1 MLGISAGLEQRAIGD
16 FKTPADYISYLFTG
30 IRGWICRGQ
39 LSPYY
44 QQSMYRFNGLMKQDF
59 AGEENVY
66 ISMNTFFVNERTT
79 DKLKRLNALYVDIDC
94 YKQGLSKAAVL
105 DELEADYFESVI
117 PTPTFV
123 IDSGRGLYLVWKLRN
138 EDRNALPRW
147 ERVQNYLIETLKELG
162 ADPACR
168 DSARILRIPFS
179 RNTKSGTDVEIL
191 RFTDAT
197 YSLAEIQQEF
207 DIMAEGKYRRADGE
221 KTHPYNTATEPMRR
235 YALQLALKLGVTTPN
250 FNNFQET
257 QEWIAKMRLSAPC
270 RPHSEEEAAY
280 IDPKQDT
287 KLCRILEGYCNDI
300 EILFSMRKGEDC
312 KREIALFLYRLFSY
326 DLTRDK
332 ELALERTLAFNA
344 ALSCPFPEKYVIR
357 ATNSAE
363 KKIDSGDTYHYKRG
377 TIIETLEITGE
388 EMKSLTYLVGQER
401 RRERKK
407 ETNRKAYLDRL
418 AAAGK
423 ETKAEA
429 KEKRRSALI
438 AMQQE
443 GKSAQEIM
451 EALSISRATYY
462 REIAAITA
470 ENVLEAA
477 RDVLEENVEKIA
489 QTAEKAA
496 EAILATAEK
505 TEETLHDTVE
515 TVLKLKGG
523 RASKQ
528 QGNYAPGAVSKIH
541 PYNYE
546 RIAKQCRTAPEALS
560 DSVSDWMCRDVP
572 IRGIGGVK
580 PDGGSG

>member
-1 MLGISAGLEQRAIGD
+1 MLGISAGLEQRTIGD
-16 FKTPADYISYLFTG
+16 FKDPADYISYLFTG
-30 IRGWICRGQ
+30 IKGWICRGQ
-39 LSPYY
+39 LTPDYH
-44 QQSMYRFNGLMKQDF
+44 QAMYRFNGLMNQNF
-59 AGEENVY
+59 AGEKNVY

-105 DELEADYFESVI
+105 DELETDYFDTLI
-117 PTPTFV
+117 PMPTFV
-123 IDSGRGLYLVWKLRN
+123 IDSGRGLYLIWKLRN

-147 ERVQNYLIETLKELG
+147 ERVQDYLIEALKDLG

-191 RFTDAT
+191 RFTDTT
-197 YSLAEIQQEF
+197 YSLTDIQREF
-207 DIMAEGKYRRADGE
+207 DITAGKKYRRADGE

-235 YALQLALKLGVTTPN
+235 YALQLALKLGITPPN

-257 QEWIAKMRLSAPC
+257 QEWIAKMRLSVPC
-270 RPHSEEEAAY
+270 HPHGEERAAVHV
-280 IDPKQDT
+280 DPKQDT

-300 EILFSMRKGEDC
+300 ETLFSMRRGADC

-326 DLTRDK
+326 DLTGDK

-363 KKIDSGDTYHYKRG
+363 KKIDSGDTYHYKRD
-377 TIIETLEITGE
+377 TIIEILEITGE

-407 ETNRKAYLDRL
+407 EANKKAYRDRL
-418 AAAGK
+418 AAAGR

-429 KEKRRSALI
+429 KEKRRAALI

-451 EALSISRATYY
+451 EALSISKATYY
-462 REIAAITA
+462 REIAAISA

-477 RDVLEENVEKIA
+477 RDVLEESVEKVA

-496 EAILATAEK
+496 EAILATVKKAK
-505 TEETLHDTVE
+505 ETLHNTVKAVTE
-515 TVLKLKGG
+515 K
-523 RASKQ
+523 RD
-528 QGNYAPGAVSKIH
+528 NYAIGTVSKIQ

-546 RIAKQCRTAPEALS
+546 RIAMQCRTAPEALA
-560 DSVSDWMCRDVP
+560 DSTSLVSGWVEDCIGAVDVEP
-572 IRGIGGVK
+572 DSGG
-580 PDGGSG
+580 